1 MKDQFINYG
10 LGLGALVLIAL
21 IGTACLSLVGNYYP
35 TDIIESGQQAD
46 AMTGGIMQVGTI
58 VVILAVIFFA
68 VILTLIFSRYNP
80 EREQILKEET
90 EKLLDSIKSKEVK
103 QDESNTK

>member
-21 IGTACLSLVGNYYP
+21 IGTACLSLIGNYYP
-35 TDIIESGQQAD
+35 TDITESGPQAD
-46 AMTGGIMQVGTI
+46 VMTGGIMQVGTI

-68 VILTLIFSRYNP
+68 VILTLILNKYKQ
-80 EREQILKEET
+80 E
-90 EKLLDSIKSKEVK
+90 DSN
-103 QDESNTK
+103 DRTTDSNQ